1 MSDVFDPFRQ
11 WLDLD
16 LDHPPRSHYELLG
29 LTANQPDANT
39 VVNARDRMLKKLR
52 DVQPQERGNE
62 WEQLVKQVQEAGR
75 CLLASDVLADD
86 DQQPRSVPVAVPP
99 ATIATQGSS
108 QAVPLARL
116 VPTTLPTA
124 PPVETSPAVAENE
137 IVLPRPVVT
146 GRASRYRRRRHWS
159 LWIPPLILVVVLGVV
174 SYQLW
179 YVLHPELRDELP
191 AVSQTGGLPTMPQS
205 ERDQRGAGNLVQQSI
220 PGDDQPGVT
229 GAKMG
234 TTSDQDRQAE
244 SRPGKV
250 PVPARPPRRE
260 TLDLSDEEQ
269 ETVRKI
275 LAALAREEFDGA
287 TDSIKTLTATNQQMG
302 DSLNV
307 LKISVVFYWEGIEEA
322 WQALQPGREL
332 HYRGQQVMI
341 VDRGERELVIRASGQ
356 NETIDVKPIE
366 PWLEEQLADSWFDQG
381 DSANWVTMGA
391 REFVRPG
398 GNLQR
403 TRRYWKRAARAG
415 EPADRLLRLLEW
427 SHLRP

>member
-1 MSDVFDPFRQ
+1 MSDVFDPYRQ

-16 LDHPPRSHYELLG
+16 LAHPPRNHYELLG

-62 WEQLVKQVQEAGR
+62 WDQLVKQVQEAAR
-75 CLLASDVLADD
+75 CLLASDMLAED
-86 DQQPRSVPVAVPP
+86 DQQPRSVPVAAPP

-159 LWIPPLILVVVLGVV
+159 LWVPPLILVVILGVV

-179 YVLHPELRDELP
+179 YVVYPELRDELP
-191 AVSQTGGLPTMPQS
+191 AVSQTDGLPTMPQS
-205 ERDQRGAGNLVQQSI
+205 ERDQRGAGSPVQQST
-220 PGDDQPGVT
+220 PGDDQLGVT

-234 TTSDQDRQAE
+234 TTSHQDRQAE
-244 SRPGKV
+244 SRPDEV
-250 PVPARPPRRE
+250 PVPARPPREE

-287 TDSIKTLTATNQQMG
+287 TDSIKTLAATNQQMG

-322 WQALQPGREL
+322 WQALGPGREL

-341 VDRGERELVIRASGQ
+341 VERGERELIVRVSGR
-356 NETIDVKPIE
+356 NKMIDVKPIE
-366 PWLEEQLADSWFDQG
+366 PWLEEQLADGWFDRG

-403 TRRYWKRAARAG
+403 ARRYWKRAARAG
-415 EPADRLLRLLEW
+415 EPADQLLRLLEW